1 MSALD
6 PAATPVKPRA
16 ERRLDRL
23 ERLSDKGLAM
33 VEALPN
39 DGAAE
44 SADSYVKLA
53 RSLRLSATLEAKLD
67 GDLPVGPG
75 GSGGRAAAPD
85 PHAAL
90 TTGKRGRVRELVVDV
105 ADHEI
110 PDPEEHD
117 ILTDALDERLLCDQ
131 AYDHIDDLPMRDIVE
146 RLCADLR
153 LKPDWRRWAGD
164 GWKPNPPFFRPLCS
178 QFSAPSRTPVLQDL
192 PDPTPRE

>member
-85 PHAAL
+85 PYAAL

-105 ADHEI
+105 ADHN
-110 PDPEEHD
+110 DPN
-117 ILTDALDERLLCDQ
+117 Q
-131 AYDHIDDLPMRDIVE
+131 ANFR
-146 RLCADLR
+146 RLR
-153 LKPDWRRWAGD
+153 LIDRNLMPSVIAFCATAPGVRRSFCA
-164 GWKPNPPFFRPLCS
+164 
-178 QFSAPSRTPVLQDL
+178 A
-192 PDPTPRE
+192 